1 MRDILHAAALS
12 VVLAVAALCTLVQ
25 LSDVQH
31 AFDRLS
37 RDESVIQQVSSD
49 QGSDQGSD
57 QRSGQG
63 SSQGAPARR

>member
-25 LSDVQH
+25 LSDAQH

-37 RDESVIQQVSSD
+37 RDQGVVQPASSV
-49 QGSDQGSD
+49 GNG
-57 QRSGQG
+57 
-63 SSQGAPARR
+63 SQGGPARH